1 MENNRELIIDM
12 NNINKGYMLGDEKVP
27 VLKDVCFQ
35 VRKGEF
41 VAILGP
47 SGSGKT
53 TLLSLIHIYFSG
65 RYRDNRDERLSG

>member
-1 MENNRELIIDM
+1 MEINRELIIDM

-47 SGSGKT
+47 
-53 TLLSLIHIYFSG
+53 
-65 RYRDNRDERLSG
+65 